1 MKQIKQFVVG
11 VAVGIAVFGLF
22 DSLLGLIGMM
32 LVVGIAYWMMR
43 QVEDQKVR

>member
-11 VAVGIAVFGLF
+11 VAVGIALLGLF
-22 DSLLGLIGMM
+22 DGLWDLIGMM

-43 QVEDQKVR
+43 QVEE